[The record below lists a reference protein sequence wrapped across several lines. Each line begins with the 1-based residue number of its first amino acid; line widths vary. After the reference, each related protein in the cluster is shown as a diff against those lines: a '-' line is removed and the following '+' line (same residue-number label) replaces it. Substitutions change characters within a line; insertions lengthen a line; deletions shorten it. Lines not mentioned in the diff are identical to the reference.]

1 MGRLS
6 KYGSSFKA
14 KVAMEAMKE
23 RESLSELAKRMYH
36 RQKLH
41 NGKKN
46 LCKTHSKPLKSQ
58 QIIREN

>member
-6 KYGSSFKA
+6 KYDSSFKA

-23 RESLSELAKRMYH
+23 RES
-36 RQKLH
+36 
-41 NGKKN
+41 
-46 LCKTHSKPLKSQ
+46 KTHSKSLKSQ